1 MRPELLQR
9 EKEDVGLLGACAR
22 AFDLIWDY
30 NDTHKSKINKLKQI
44 IEERLEFLK
53 VIELKF
59 INFRNIIRTCFVIK
73 IYRGA
78 LSNRI

>member
-1 MRPELLQR
+1 MWVHP
-9 EKEDVGLLGACAR
+9 VLGARAR

-30 NDTHKSKINKLKQI
+30 FDLRNNDTQKTKINKLKQI